1 MEYKNRGIEMDCQ
14 AFADGIEALS
24 ESLEETQSQ
33 LSSSRYKQ
41 LRHTY
46 GSPMGKPVYNKKMKQ
61 HPDGW
66 LEQGKESRKFR
77 KQLIIKRGTN
87 VKDQLDEHSGHK
99 MTMNT
104 FNKKKI
110 FFFLINSFSVT

>member
-1 MEYKNRGIEMDCQ
+1 MDYKKRGIGMDCQ

-46 GSPMGKPVYNKKMKQ
+46 GSPMGKPVYDKKNETA
-61 HPDGW
+61 P
-66 LEQGKESRKFR
+66 R
-77 KQLIIKRGTN
+77 IIKRGTN
-87 VKDQLDEHSGHK
+87 VKDQLNEHSGHK

-104 FNKKKI
+104 FNNKKI
-110 FFFLINSFSVT
+110 LINIKLKPYKTVICSEVSHIHA

>member
-1 MEYKNRGIEMDCQ
+1 
-14 AFADGIEALS
+14 
-24 ESLEETQSQ
+24 
-33 LSSSRYKQ
+33 
-41 LRHTY
+41 
-46 GSPMGKPVYNKKMKQ
+46 MGKPVYDKKVKQ

-87 VKDQLDEHSGHK
+87 VKDQVDEHSGHK

-104 FNKKKI
+104 FNNKKI
-110 FFFLINSFSVT
+110 LINIKLKPYKTIICSDVSHIHA